1 MCEWQIVS
9 QEWQSNKC
17 ARLAGLKFKKRVGC
31 DKNYQG
37 DVEELKLTVDEKLL
51 TQETVCVLT

>member
-1 MCEWQIVS
+1 MS
-9 QEWQSNKC
+9 
-17 ARLAGLKFKKRVGC
+17 F

-51 TQETVCVLT
+51 INQETVCVLT